1 MSDMRRD
8 RVAVD
13 ERRRFFA
20 VVLRRILEYVYRAG
34 RAGLGMVS
42 DAKVGMA
49 DVGQLLPK
57 KTDRN
62 AAGW

>member
-1 MSDMRRD
+1 MRRD

-13 ERRRFFA
+13 ERRRVFA
-20 VVLRRILEYVYRAG
+20 VVLRRILEYVYRSG
-34 RAGLGMVS
+34 RAGLGVVP

-49 DVGQLLPK
+49 DVEQLLPK

-62 AAGW
+62 ASGR